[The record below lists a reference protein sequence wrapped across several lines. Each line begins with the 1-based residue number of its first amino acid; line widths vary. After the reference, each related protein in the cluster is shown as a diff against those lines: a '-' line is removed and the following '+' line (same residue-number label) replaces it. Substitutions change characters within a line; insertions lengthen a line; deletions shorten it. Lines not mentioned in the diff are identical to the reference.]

1 MNDTEIN
8 RLTKEIKVA
17 IDEYWQNYEK
27 HIEELARKKK
37 NYMIFSIDD
46 LDVKWK
52 CENDVLD
59 KLSSKEK
66 FQYYYNKYE

>member
-1 MNDTEIN
+1 MNDIEIN

-17 IDEYWQNYEK
+17 IDEYWQNYGK

-66 FQYYYNKYE
+66 FQYYYNKDE

>member
-1 MNDTEIN
+1 MNDIEIN

-17 IDEYWQNYEK
+17 IDEYWQNYGK

-37 NYMIFSIDD
+37 NYMIFSIDN

-66 FQYYYNKYE
+66 FQYYYNKDE

>member
-1 MNDTEIN
+1 MNDIEIN

-17 IDEYWQNYEK
+17 IDEYWQNYGK

-52 CENDVLD
+52 YENDALD
-59 KLSSKEK
+59 KLSPKEK
-66 FQYYYNKYE
+66 FQYYYNKDE

>member
-1 MNDTEIN
+1 MNDIEIN

-17 IDEYWQNYEK
+17 IDEYWQNYGK

-46 LDVKWK
+46 LDVKCK

-66 FQYYYNKYE
+66 FQYYYNKNE

>member
-1 MNDTEIN
+1 MNDIEIN

-17 IDEYWQNYEK
+17 IDEYWQNYGK

-52 CENDVLD
+52 CENDVLN

-66 FQYYYNKYE
+66 FQYYYNKDE

>member
-17 IDEYWQNYEK
+17 IDEYWQNYGK

-52 CENDVLD
+52 YENDVLD

-66 FQYYYNKYE
+66 FQYYYNKDE

>member
-1 MNDTEIN
+1 MNGIEIN

-17 IDEYWQNYEK
+17 IDEYWQNYGK

-52 CENDVLD
+52 YENDVLD
-59 KLSSKEK
+59 KLSPKEK
-66 FQYYYNKYE
+66 FQYYYNKDE

>member
-1 MNDTEIN
+1 MNDIEIN
-8 RLTKEIKVA
+8 RITKEIKVA
-17 IDEYWQNYEK
+17 IDEYWQNYGK

-52 CENDVLD
+52 CENDVLI
-59 KLSSKEK
+59 KLSPKEK
-66 FQYYYNKYE
+66 FQYYYNKDE